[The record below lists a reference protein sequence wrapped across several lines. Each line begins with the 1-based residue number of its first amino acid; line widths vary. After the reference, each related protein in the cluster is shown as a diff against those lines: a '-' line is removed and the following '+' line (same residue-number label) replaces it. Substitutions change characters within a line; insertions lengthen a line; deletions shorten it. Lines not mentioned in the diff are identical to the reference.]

1 MMAMS
6 RSNFN
11 RELQEVKDDVLLL
24 GSMVEDAV
32 MKSVKALVDNNLER
46 SRLVR
51 ENDVYINRKRYEIEL
66 FIIMLIAKQQPAACD
81 LRMLTTSLDIS
92 TELERIGDYA
102 KGISNINIRSGGL
115 GLPSILKD
123 VYSMGQKSIDML
135 NRALTSYAEED
146 FQAAQ
151 RIIQEDDLIDECYT
165 RLYHDAVNNFLENA
179 RNIERANY
187 VIWAAHNL
195 ERLGDR
201 VTNICE
207 RAIYMVTG
215 KIPESS
221 VMTGPLKPL
230 PHGSQE

>member
-1 MMAMS
+1 MT

-32 MKSVKALVDNNLER
+32 MKSVKALMDNNLER

-51 ENDVYINRKRYEIEL
+51 KNDVYINRKRYEIEL
-66 FIIMLIAKQQPAACD
+66 FIIRLIAKLQPAARD

-123 VYSMGQKSIDML
+123 VYSMGQKSVDMF
-135 NRALTSYAEED
+135 NRALSSYADED

-207 RAIYMVTG
+207 RVIYMVTG
-215 KIPESS
+215 RIPESS
-221 VMTGPLKPL
+221 LMIGQLKSL

>member
-1 MMAMS
+1 MM

-11 RELQEVKDDVLLL
+11 RELQEVKDGVLLL

-32 MKSVKALVDNNLER
+32 MKSVKVLRDNNLER
-46 SRLVR
+46 SRLIL

-66 FIIMLIAKQQPAACD
+66 FIIMLIAKQQPKARD
-81 LRMLTTSLDIS
+81 LRMLTTSLDIC

-123 VYSMGQKSIDML
+123 VYSMGQKSVGML
-135 NRALTSYAEED
+135 NRAMTSYAEED

-151 RIIQEDDLIDECYT
+151 GIIQEDDLIDECYT
-165 RLYHDAVNNFLENA
+165 RLYHDAVKNILENA

-187 VIWAAHNL
+187 VISAAHNL

-207 RAIYMVTG
+207 RVIYMVTG
-215 KIPESS
+215 DVPESFIMS
-221 VMTGPLKPL
+221 GQLKPL
-230 PHGSQE
+230 PLESQE